1 MQQQAIQVRNL
12 RKSFRKRSGF
22 RKKSELWAIDDV
34 SFTIA
39 QGETYGLLGP
49 NGSGKSSLIRILS
62 TLLIADSGYV
72 RLLDYTLPE
81 QQEEVRRIIGRVSVD
96 AAFYKK
102 LSARENLLYTA
113 LLYGQNAR
121 QAEHRVID
129 ILEQLGMEDT
139 KFSTP
144 LEEMSRGMQQ
154 KISIARALMINPPL
168 LLLDE
173 PTTGLDPKSRR
184 DVQSFL
190 EQQQRREGTTIL
202 LTTHDMAEAER
213 LCSRIGFLARG
224 KLVAEGT
231 ATELMRHANAAT
243 LDDAF
248 ITLTGEELKPSADY
262 AQVDL
267 LNLRMAWEVLME
279 VALRQAWAFLFRG
292 YHITRRY
299 IGWVVV
305 FNFYALVTS
314 ATVALIGV
322 AAKDYQLTLTLV
334 VGALLWNYLSW
345 LYQEI
350 AMSIAYERWEGTLE
364 YTFMAPVSRSVHLL
378 G

>member
-1 MQQQAIQVRNL
+1 MQKQAIQVRNL
-12 RKSFRKRSGF
+12 RKCFRKRNGF
-22 RKKSELWAIDDV
+22 RKSTELWAVDDV
-34 SFTIA
+34 SFSVA
-39 QGETYGLLGP
+39 EGETYGLLGP

-62 TLLIADSGYV
+62 TLLIGDSGEV
-72 RLLDYTLPE
+72 SMLGFRLPE

-121 QAEHRVID
+121 EAEKRAMD
-129 ILEQLGMEDT
+129 ILDQLGMENA

-190 EQQQRREGTTIL
+190 EDLQSREGTTIL

-213 LCSRIGFLARG
+213 LCARIGFLAHG

-231 ATELMRHANAAT
+231 AAELKRLSGAPT

-248 ITLTGEELKPSADY
+248 IALTGQDLVDEEL
-262 AQVDL
+262 V
-267 LNLRMAWEVLME
+267 EV
-279 VALRQAWAFLFRG
+279 G
-292 YHITRRY
+292 
-299 IGWVVV
+299 
-305 FNFYALVTS
+305 
-314 ATVALIGV
+314 
-322 AAKDYQLTLTLV
+322 D
-334 VGALLWNYLSW
+334 
-345 LYQEI
+345 
-350 AMSIAYERWEGTLE
+350 
-364 YTFMAPVSRSVHLL
+364 
-378 G
+378 

>member
-1 MQQQAIQVRNL
+1 MQQPAIDVRNL
-12 RKSFRKRSGF
+12 RKSFRKRTGF
-22 RKKSELWAIDDV
+22 RKHSELWAVDNV
-34 SFTIA
+34 SFSVA
-39 QGETYGLLGP
+39 EGDTYGLLGP

-62 TLLIADSGYV
+62 TLLIADSGEV
-72 RLLDYTLPE
+72 KLLGYRLPE
-81 QQEEVRRIIGRVSVD
+81 QQDEVRRIIGRVSVD

-113 LLYGQNAR
+113 LLYGQNMREAEAR
-121 QAEHRVID
+121 VMD
-129 ILEQLGMEDT
+129 ILDQLGMENA

-190 EQQQRREGTTIL
+190 ENLQRREGTTIL

-213 LCSRIGFLARG
+213 LCARIGFLAHG

-231 ATELMRHANAAT
+231 AAQLMQYAGAAT

-248 ITLTGEELKPSADY
+248 IKLTGEAIVEDEEEVSADCT
-262 AQVDL
+262 D
-267 LNLRMAWEVLME
+267 
-279 VALRQAWAFLFRG
+279 
-292 YHITRRY
+292 
-299 IGWVVV
+299 
-305 FNFYALVTS
+305 
-314 ATVALIGV
+314 
-322 AAKDYQLTLTLV
+322 
-334 VGALLWNYLSW
+334 
-345 LYQEI
+345 
-350 AMSIAYERWEGTLE
+350 
-364 YTFMAPVSRSVHLL
+364 
-378 G
+378 

>member
-1 MQQQAIQVRNL
+1 VGARSQYLFSELHFNVFHSSGSLVGLPLLRSIMQQAAIQVRNL
-12 RKSFRKRSGF
+12 RKGFRKRSGF
-22 RKKSELWAIDDV
+22 RKKSELWAVDDV
-34 SFTIA
+34 SFSVG

-72 RLLDYTLPE
+72 NLMGFTLPE
-81 QQEEVRRIIGRVSVD
+81 QQEQVRKIIGRVSVD

-121 QAEHRVID
+121 EAEARAMD
-129 ILEQLGMEDT
+129 ILDRLGMETT

-190 EQQQRREGTTIL
+190 EDLQAREGTTIL

-213 LCSRIGFLARG
+213 LCVRIGFLAHG

-231 ATELMRHANAAT
+231 AAYLMQRAGTAT

-248 ITLTGEELKPSADY
+248 IKLTGEELVKEEE
-262 AQVDL
+262 
-267 LNLRMAWEVLME
+267 MA
-279 VALRQAWAFLFRG
+279 A
-292 YHITRRY
+292 
-299 IGWVVV
+299 
-305 FNFYALVTS
+305 
-314 ATVALIGV
+314 
-322 AAKDYQLTLTLV
+322 
-334 VGALLWNYLSW
+334 VGD
-345 LYQEI
+345 
-350 AMSIAYERWEGTLE
+350 
-364 YTFMAPVSRSVHLL
+364 
-378 G
+378 

>member
-1 MQQQAIQVRNL
+1 
-12 RKSFRKRSGF
+12 
-22 RKKSELWAIDDV
+22 
-34 SFTIA
+34 
-39 QGETYGLLGP
+39 
-49 NGSGKSSLIRILS
+49 
-62 TLLIADSGYV
+62 
-72 RLLDYTLPE
+72 
-81 QQEEVRRIIGRVSVD
+81 VD

-121 QAEHRVID
+121 EAERRAMD
-129 ILEQLGMEDT
+129 ILDRLGMENA

-190 EQQQRREGTTIL
+190 EDLQQREGTTIL

-213 LCSRIGFLARG
+213 LCVRIGFLAHG

-231 ATELMRHANAAT
+231 ASDLKRIAGAET

-248 ITLTGEELKPSADY
+248 IALTGEDLANEEL
-262 AQVDL
+262 
-267 LNLRMAWEVLME
+267 
-279 VALRQAWAFLFRG
+279 VA
-292 YHITRRY
+292 
-299 IGWVVV
+299 
-305 FNFYALVTS
+305 
-314 ATVALIGV
+314 
-322 AAKDYQLTLTLV
+322 
-334 VGALLWNYLSW
+334 VGD
-345 LYQEI
+345 
-350 AMSIAYERWEGTLE
+350 
-364 YTFMAPVSRSVHLL
+364 
-378 G
+378 